1 MIILVSVNI
10 EFCEFFC
17 IVQGINATLCLS
29 LREHIR
35 LCSEQGG
42 NLREKRHPAMS
53 RIHLSQKRTLSWT
66 EWE

>member
-1 MIILVSVNI
+1 MIMIILFSVNI

-29 LREHIR
+29 LRERIR

-42 NLREKRHPAMS
+42 NLRENA
-53 RIHLSQKRTLSWT
+53 TLRCLGFT
-66 EWE
+66 FPRKEH